1 MPRLIPIHYRKL
13 AKVFEKKGFV
23 HVRTV
28 GDHMVYQKEGVLR
41 PIVIPKYKEIPE
53 FIILKNL
60 KTARITRTE
69 YLKLL
74 KEV

>member
-1 MPRLIPIHYRKL
+1 MPRITPIHYRKL
-13 AKVFEKKGFV
+13 VKIFEKKGFV
-23 HVRTV
+23 YTRTQ
-28 GDHMVYQKEGVLR
+28 GDHLVYTKVGLLR

-60 KTARITRTE
+60 KTAGISREE

-74 KEV
+74 QEI

>member
-1 MPRLIPIHYRKL
+1 MSRLTPVHYRKL
-13 AKVFEKKGFV
+13 ARVFEYKGFK
-23 HVRTV
+23 HVRTS
-28 GDHMVYQKEGVLR
+28 GDHLVYTKEGILR

-60 KTARITRTE
+60 KTAGITRSE